1 MKNIY
6 CIETWWKEIDREGYP
21 KEYFRDGTFWSTIET
36 PWKLG
41 CFDFIEEFD
50 NEDVFKD
57 ELLRIINSGGIIGK
71 AWIKEEPDNYN
82 AVIRL

>member
-1 MKNIY
+1 M
-6 CIETWWKEIDREGYP
+6 
-21 KEYFRDGTFWSTIET
+21 
-36 PWKLG
+36 KLG